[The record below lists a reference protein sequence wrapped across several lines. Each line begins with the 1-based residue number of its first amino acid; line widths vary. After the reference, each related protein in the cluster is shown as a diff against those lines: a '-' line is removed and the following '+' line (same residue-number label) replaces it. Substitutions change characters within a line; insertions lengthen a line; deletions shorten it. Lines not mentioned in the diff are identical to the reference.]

1 MKKQAIIWSAA
12 LALGLGSVPTL
23 GVDPIS
29 AKTSADFTDLQDLD
43 AATKAKFDA
52 LIEAGIFNG
61 ISDTQFGVR
70 DEMNRAQFA
79 KVAALIMGLK
89 VDVDLKTSSFKD
101 VKADDPASGYALPFI
116 EALKAAG
123 ITDGVGSGTF
133 NPAGTVTK
141 EQLATFLVRVLGKE
155 ADVSSTPKVSDN
167 TVSDWAKG
175 YVALA
180 LELKL
185 LNSGSSGFAGQ
196 SNATRDLLVTG
207 SFETARTLELA
218 KPLSVTGADFAE
230 GNTLKLELSTG
241 IDEKSIDLSKIKI
254 NGVAL
259 DPKKDSFTLSED
271 KKTLIIK
278 LHDGFT
284 IDTSKTPD
292 IKVEGLKTV
301 YGNDVK
307 NDESKPIPVT
317 VTTPPAGSTSSAPTT
332 PAPPVTPPVEPAPVL
347 TVNAM
352 EEAIG
357 ETTAAFTVK
366 GSVTGTVYYAVL
378 PANAAQPTPAAIEAG
393 TGAVRYGFAPISG
406 GIDSSLDISEL
417 TSDTSYVLYAFERSS
432 SGKES
437 SVQSVT
443 FKTDAEEPTTPPEE
457 VTLTVTVSEVGTT
470 SAFFPVR
477 ASVTGTVYYAVLP
490 AGAAQPTPAAIEEG
504 TGAVRYGFEPLS
516 GGIDSSLDIS
526 GLTPDTSYVLY
537 AFERSTSGKESS
549 VQSVTFETDAEEPT
563 TPPDEVTLTVT
574 VSEVGTTSAF
584 FPVTAS
590 VTGTVYYA
598 VLPAGAAQPKPAAIE
613 EGTGA
618 VRYGFAPL
626 SGGIESSL
634 DISGL
639 TPDTS
644 YVLYAF
650 ERSATG
656 KESSV
661 QSVSFETDAEE
672 PTTVDFLA
680 TNEISSEGFT
690 FSVSSS
696 ADVTKLYYLVLEGE
710 PVAINPEDVV
720 FPDSM
725 LPGFVLED
733 EKPVTTSPSYIS
745 ASGLTSETKYTLYVM
760 GETASGGLTSVAQH
774 TFTTLIEENPVE
786 RPSKPEAAIS
796 GTYREGTTINGRFD
810 STGAD
815 EIYYIL
821 LDRLMDLTSEDII
834 KGVEGAAGRGT
845 MEALGDGSFSLTEDQ
860 LDESKTYYLYTVAS
874 NDGGVSLGDRF
885 AFYRMD
891 EILGPFSVYP
901 ISNMLS
907 PNFDEGEYSLFY
919 LIQPYDISG
928 GIPTAD
934 YVINKGLYATIRE
947 GAETVTM
954 PEGNYIVYCVAVSGD
969 FRTNVSQ
976 VIFYSGA
983 PNSVNPG
990 PEIPAPELP

>member
-29 AKTSADFTDLQDLD
+29 AKTSADFTDLQNLD

-61 ISDTQFGVR
+61 ISDTQFGVS

-89 VDVDLKTSSFKD
+89 VDDDLKTSSFND
-101 VKADDPASGYALPFI
+101 VKADDPASGYALPYI

-155 ADVSSTPKVSDN
+155 ADASSTPGVSDN

-207 SFETARTLELA
+207 SFETARTLELS

-317 VTTPPAGSTSSAPTT
+317 VTTPPAGSTSSAPITST
-332 PAPPVTPPVEPAPVL
+332 PPVTPPVEPAPVL
-347 TVNAM
+347 TVNAV

-357 ETTAAFTVK
+357 ETTAAFAVK

-378 PANAAQPTPAAIEAG
+378 PAGAAQPTPAAIEAG
-393 TGAVRYGFAPISG
+393 TGAVRYGSAPLSG
-406 GIDSSLDISEL
+406 GIDSSLDISGL
-417 TSDTSYVLYAFERSS
+417 TSDTSYVLYAFERSA

-443 FKTDAEEPTTPPEE
+443 FETDAEEPTTPPDE

-490 AGAAQPTPAAIEEG
+490 AGAAQPTPAAIEKG
-504 TGAVRYGFEPLS
+504 TGAVRHGFAPLS

-537 AFERSTSGKESS
+537 AFERSSSGKESS

-584 FPVTAS
+584 FPVRAS

-598 VLPAGAAQPKPAAIE
+598 VLPAGAAQPTPAAIE
-613 EGTGA
+613 KGTGA
-618 VRYGFAPL
+618 VRHGFAPL
-626 SGGIESSL
+626 SGGIDSSL

-650 ERSATG
+650 ERSLSG

-672 PTTVDFLA
+672 PTTPPDEVTL
-680 TNEISSEGFT
+680 TVTVSEVG
-690 FSVSSS
+690 
-696 ADVTKLYYLVLEGE
+696 
-710 PVAINPEDVV
+710 
-720 FPDSM
+720 
-725 LPGFVLED
+725 
-733 EKPVTTSPSYIS
+733 TTSAFFPVRASVTGTVYYAVLPAGAAQPTPAAIEKGTGAVRHGFAPLS
-745 ASGLTSETKYTLYVM
+745 GGIDSSLDISGLTPDTSYVLYAFERDIEGRPSLVCVIPFMTEDETSSPSLLVRLDPDGQYLIAGGFMLTVESTEDVKTLY
-760 GETASGGLTSVAQH
+760 
-774 TFTTLIEENPVE
+774 
-786 RPSKPEAAIS
+786 
-796 GTYREGTTINGRFD
+796 
-810 STGAD
+810 
-815 EIYYIL
+815 YI
-821 LDRLMDLTSEDII
+821 
-834 KGVEGAAGRGT
+834 
-845 MEALGDGSFSLTEDQ
+845 
-860 LDESKTYYLYTVAS
+860 
-874 NDGGVSLGDRF
+874 
-885 AFYRMD
+885 
-891 EILGPFSVYP
+891 
-901 ISNMLS
+901 
-907 PNFDEGEYSLFY
+907 
-919 LIQPYDISG
+919 
-928 GIPTAD
+928 
-934 YVINKGLYATIRE
+934 IRE
-947 GAETVTM
+947 GGFDSAIDAETV
-954 PEGNYIVYCVAVSGD
+954 VYEPHVSLLASS
-969 FRTNVSQ
+969 RQT
-976 VIFYSGA
+976 VIEYSG
-983 PNSVNPG
+983 P
-990 PEIPAPELP
+990 LPSNDFTVYVVGLNESWFTTAVATYTFDL